1 MDAILPAAGFAL
13 RMKGIPKF
21 LLPSSVHYESLMET
35 HIINLKNI
43 CEKIWVPTRPEIV
56 QLLEALGFIDENII
70 ILPSMTETMSETVKK
85 VLEVSGSEN
94 FFLCMP
100 DTFFYGQ
107 KPYELLNQNPDVA
120 DVACWKIRGE
130 QKGKLGQVEQS
141 EDYITDIKDKSKDC
155 DYEYSWGAFTFSRK
169 LEEFIDNK
177 DPHVGYA
184 LEKAVN
190 NNLKISYKNIDGE
203 YFDCGTPEEYLSLL
217 TKLIT

>member
-1 MDAILPAAGFAL
+1 MYA
-13 RMKGIPKF
+13 R
-21 LLPSSVHYESLMET
+21 Y
-35 HIINLKNI
+35 
-43 CEKIWVPTRPEIV
+43 
-56 QLLEALGFIDENII
+56 
-70 ILPSMTETMSETVKK
+70 
-85 VLEVSGSEN
+85 
-94 FFLCMP
+94 
-100 DTFFYGQ
+100 FFYGQ

-141 EDYITDIKDKSKDC
+141 ENYITDIKDKSKDC

-190 NNLKISYKNIDGE
+190 NKLKISYKNIDGE

-217 TKLIT
+217 TKLLSLGGLTIIVAPESPLPT